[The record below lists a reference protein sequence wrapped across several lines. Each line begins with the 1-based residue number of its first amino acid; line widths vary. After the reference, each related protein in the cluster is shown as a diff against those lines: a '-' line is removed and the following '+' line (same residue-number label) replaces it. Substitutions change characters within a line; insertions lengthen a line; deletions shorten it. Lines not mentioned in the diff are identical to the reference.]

1 MQDGTRTAWTRQ
13 VGGRANET
21 ASLWAVRPLPS
32 SLSSRRRYSQP
43 TAHGGAVRERSPA
56 GSRIPA
62 RLGEEGSTRRCGAAS
77 CRGWGRSCPQCRR
90 LPRPELRTVELRRW
104 AAAVPC
110 ACCWLLRCCLPAP
123 SPRPTSKSA
132 KVSEDAFSP
141 FWVARSDPLGGA
153 AADFSVCPAPGF
165 SGLSTSGC
173 FFWEDEP
180 GAT

>member
-13 VGGRANET
+13 VGGRANEA

-132 KVSEDAFSP
+132 KVTRLARFGQRGRTLSEGQQRTSQFVLLQGSRACQLLAASFGRMSP
-141 FWVARSDPLGGA
+141 EQP
-153 AADFSVCPAPGF
+153 
-165 SGLSTSGC
+165 
-173 FFWEDEP
+173 EK
-180 GAT
+180 